1 MASYDPLQCKHF
13 LLICVYQGTDMQWQC
28 CRFSS
33 LMFNSIPGNF
43 TAVHFTHTDF
53 LSGEKERKREIQ
65 LLLTANNTQQHST
78 LCIAY
83 YYVQQEKNKLQ
94 EAQHGRT
101 APTKCTSSSKRI
113 DIPSQNGGGVELHSF
128 VQCVMTRYRLLPRH
142 SHRTASWH
150 INLCTCFA
158 TGQHWVECYAGK
170 TTISNRA
177 K

>member
-1 MASYDPLQCKHF
+1 MIHYSANTICWFACTKVPICNDSAADSLVWWSTVF
-13 LLICVYQGTDMQWQC
+13 LEI
-28 CRFSS
+28 S
-33 LMFNSIPGNF
+33 LSCTSPTLTSFQER
-43 TAVHFTHTDF
+43 
-53 LSGEKERKREIQ
+53 EKEREREIQ
-65 LLLTANNTQQHST
+65 LLLIANTQQHST
-78 LCIAY
+78 MCIAY
-83 YYVQQEKNKLQ
+83 YYVRQEKNKLQ

-113 DIPSQNGGGVELHSF
+113 DIPSQSGGGVELHGF

-170 TTISNRA
+170 TTIGNRA